1 MKVKSQEEIAQDF
14 IRKRNDRFNK
24 GLFVG
29 LSAFFIGA
37 QFASR
42 KDLQEVNARREN
54 NGKGLSV
61 NQFAP

>member
-1 MKVKSQEEIAQDF
+1 MIKSPEQIAEEF

-42 KDLQEVNARREN
+42 KDLQEVNNRREN
-54 NGKGLSV
+54 NHKGLSV
-61 NQFAP
+61 NHFAP